1 MSHTDFTN
9 LYREYNKGIY
19 IFIHKNIRDT
29 MLVED
34 LVQETFAKVWKSFDT
49 YKPEMT
55 MTTWLH
61 TIAKNV
67 MVDYYRK
74 GYADKYIL
82 VSQFA
87 TEDNETGDK
96 IYEFADTS
104 VNDNQIENKELQVEI
119 KKAVKA
125 LKPKYRFVAK
135 LYFNKQM
142 SYKEIGDFF
151 GMPEGSVKGMIF
163 RVREMLQTSLREYA
177 YS

>member
-1 MSHTDFTN
+1 MSNKDFTD
-9 LYREYNKGIY
+9 LYKNYNKNIF

-34 LVQETFAKVWKSFDT
+34 LVQETFAKAWKAIDT
-49 YKPEMT
+49 YKVDMT

-67 MVDYYRK
+67 IIDHFRK

-104 VNDNQIENKELQVEI
+104 VNDNQVEAKELRTEI
-119 KKAVKA
+119 HKAVKA
-125 LKPKYRFVAK
+125 LKPKYRFIAK
-135 LYFNKQM
+135 LYFMKQM
-142 SYKEIGDFF
+142 SYNEIGEFF
-151 GMPEGSVKGMIF
+151 DMPEGSVKGMIF